1 MATYNLIYPSFRL
14 ADPAERYK
22 IGTLAEFV
30 RPYARV
36 DCEDDVIG
44 SMLDMLAGWAE
55 RHCDQPLFERTYI
68 MNLPG
73 FYSGV
78 FPVQHVGEIVQVRY
92 QQTFGGEWV
101 DVADTEYV
109 LTGTTLTFS
118 ETVTGLTNLETVEV
132 TFKSGWTANNMPPD
146 LKLRLAMFV
155 TNNYDNRAA
164 LDEDLVAA
172 IFREYRMVSV

>member
-1 MATYNLIYPSFRL
+1 MTANLIYPSFRP

-22 IGTLAEFV
+22 LGALADFV
-30 RPYARV
+30 QKYARV
-36 DCEDDVIG
+36 DDQDDVID

-55 RHCDQPLFERTYI
+55 KHCDQPLFERTYV

-73 FYSGV
+73 FCSGV

-92 QQTFGGEWV
+92 QETFGGEWV

-118 ETVTGLTNLETVEV
+118 ETVRGLANLETVEV

-155 TNNYDNRAA
+155 TNNYDNRTE
-164 LDEDLVAA
+164 LDENKLGA
-172 IFREYRMVSV
+172 IFREYRMISV